1 VSVRALLSLSFAS
14 LALAGA
20 AADAAAQGQG
30 GRGASRQAPAA
41 EDAEG
46 LKDLDAETVGA
57 FFPMRARIE
66 AMKAR
71 GFSATG
77 LVPVY
82 PDRVKCPEVDSPFA
96 ARTRGDG
103 SMRAARFFQG
113 FHGGIDIPVP
123 EGTPVLAVAAGTV
136 VFKTP
141 GHSIGGIGIV
151 LQHAPAD
158 TGLNVWT
165 YTEYKHLKELPALDL
180 GRRVAMG
187 EAIALSGKT
196 GTQDGHYGPAGHAH
210 LHLGAF
216 FSDRPDY
223 ATRLI
228 LVPADGRWMDPLAL
242 FSGPPAGSGAPAA
255 PADAGGQVRIPYVT
269 DDGAA
274 VPAGTKTV
282 WPLPCRAK

>member
-1 VSVRALLSLSFAS
+1 MSFAA
-14 LALAGA
+14 LALGGA

-30 GRGASRQAPAA
+30 RRGAAQQAPAA
-41 EDAEG
+41 EDPAEG
-46 LKDLDAETVGA
+46 LKDFDAETVGA
-57 FFPMRARIE
+57 FFPMRARLE

-71 GFSATG
+71 GFFPTG

-82 PDRVKCPEVDSPFA
+82 PGRATCPEVSSSFA

-103 SMRAARFFQG
+103 STRAQRFFQG

-141 GHSIGGIGIV
+141 GHSIGGIGLV

-158 TGLNVWT
+158 TGLKVWT

-196 GTQDGHYGPAGHAH
+196 GTQDAHYGPSGHAH
-210 LHLGAF
+210 LHVSAF
-216 FSDRPDY
+216 YSDRPDY
-223 ATRLI
+223 TTRLI
-228 LVPADGRWMDPLAL
+228 LVPVDGQWMDPLAL
-242 FSGPPAGSGAPAA
+242 FRGPPVDSRSAA
-255 PADAGGQVRIPYVT
+255 ALPDAGKKVGIPYAT
-269 DDGAA
+269 RNGAA
-274 VPAGTKTV
+274 TPAGTRTV
-282 WPLPCRAK
+282 WPLPCVPK